1 MRIAFDSQVVTY
13 VLQANQYGYDPETDG
28 DSGLATERVAA
39 FRLWIY
45 GSNPVIVPTVF
56 KECKD
61 IPDRAKR
68 REHFTWN
75 AYHLEEVLAEW
86 LDAAQVDARAAELAL
101 LHPGPKNAN
110 DCRIVAECEDKARVD
125 ALATF
130 DPDLIKHL
138 KDEARI
144 VVATPDDCWQ
154 RLAIPHGA
162 PLSIVLSPDHPLV
175 RAAWWR
181 W

>member
-1 MRIAFDSQVVTY
+1 MDSVPSPRGRAPATV
-13 VLQANQYGYDPETDG
+13 NNDCDP
-28 DSGLATERVAA
+28 
-39 FRLWIY
+39 
-45 GSNPVIVPTVF
+45 
-56 KECKD
+56 
-61 IPDRAKR
+61 PDRAKR

-86 LDAAQVDARAAELAL
+86 LNTAQVDARAAELAL

-110 DCRIVAECEDKARVD
+110 DCRIVGECEDKARVD

-130 DPDLIKHL
+130 DPDLINM

-144 VVATPDDCWQ
+144 VVATPEDCWQ

-162 PLSIVLSPDHPLV
+162 PLAIVLSLDHPLM

>member
-1 MRIAFDSQVVTY
+1 M
-13 VLQANQYGYDPETDG
+13 
-28 DSGLATERVAA
+28 
-39 FRLWIY
+39 
-45 GSNPVIVPTVF
+45 
-56 KECKD
+56 
-61 IPDRAKR
+61 
-68 REHFTWN
+68 
-75 AYHLEEVLAEW
+75 
-86 LDAAQVDARAAELAL
+86 
-101 LHPGPKNAN
+101 
-110 DCRIVAECEDKARVD
+110 D

-154 RLAIPHGA
+154 RLPSRTVTAINRVVVT
-162 PLSIVLSPDHPLV
+162 IDWV